1 MSFED
6 NIKNWVSLDNKI
18 KQLNDELRGLR
29 ENRNNLTGELI
40 TYATDNDL
48 THKIIEI
55 TDGNLKFQNQ
65 KITSPLTFKFITECL
80 TDCISDEDQVKQLVN
95 YIKEKRGVKYVGE
108 LKRSYKS

>member
-6 NIKNWVSLDNKI
+6 NIKKWVHIDNKI
-18 KQLNDELRGLR
+18 KGLNDELKGLR
-29 ENRNNLTGELI
+29 TERSGLSSTLI

-80 TDCISDEDQVKQLVN
+80 NDCISDEEQVKQLVN
-95 YIKEKRGVKYVGE
+95 YIKEKRGVKYIGE
-108 LKRSYKS
+108 LKRSYNN